1 MKSNQRKICQAL
13 ALLISAMGASAAM
26 AGPLVQGG
34 GSSLV
39 APTIGLTASTL
50 NEIGLFGTTEATL
63 TYYSVGSGAGQTAF
77 LNNLPASFGAGVTG
91 TVDFANSD
99 AALTTAQITGYTR
112 TATDGPLIQ
121 IPYIVTPITI
131 SLANGPAVTSTT
143 TPQTNPNQ
151 SHSIALNDAD
161 LCGIFSGN
169 FTNWNQVTNPE
180 TGAKYAASTIT
191 VVYRTDASGTNE
203 LLTRHLANVCPN
215 VTPTTTKTGV
225 TFVDSLALG
234 DSFPGH
240 TVPTSFVGVSN
251 SAGVRN
257 ALLAA
262 ISTSSGAPALVA
274 YLSPDY
280 TNTFLAPKS
289 TVVTTTG
296 AVQLSVASLQNSA
309 ATGAPIV
316 APTAANAS
324 AAVATMTLPTNPADQ
339 TQWVPTSGSA
349 YTALANPTAGYPIS
363 GTSQII
369 LSQCYKDATVGQAM
383 HDFLNDHFTSASFIS
398 VVQGNGFNTLPSA
411 FTTAVVSDFLVGTK
425 ANLNINNST
434 ICSGKGR

>member
-1 MKSNQRKICQAL
+1 MKSSKLKICQAL
-13 ALLISAMGASAAM
+13 TVVIASMGASAAM

-39 APTIGLTASTL
+39 GPLIDGFGAATTS
-50 NEIGLFGTTEATL
+50 NEIGIFGTSEATL
-63 TYYSVGSGAGQTAF
+63 TYYSVDSGAGQTAF

-121 IPYIVTPITI
+121 IPYLITPVTI
-131 SLANGPAVTSTT
+131 SLANGPTVTSTT

-151 SHSIALNDAD
+151 LHSIALNDAD

-180 TGAKYAASTIT
+180 TGATYGLNSAIT
-191 VVYRTDASGTNE
+191 VVYRADASGTNE
-203 LLTRHLANVCPN
+203 LLTRHLAAVCPLLAAN
-215 VTPTTTKTGV
+215 TTKAGV

-234 DSFPGH
+234 DSFPGK

-251 SAGVRN
+251 SAGVRH
-257 ALLAA
+257 AL
-262 ISTSSGAPALVA
+262 TSATTALVA
-274 YLSPDY
+274 YLGPDY

-289 TVVTTTG
+289 AVVTSSG

-309 ATGAPIV
+309 ASGAPIV

-324 AAVATMTLPTNPADQ
+324 AAVSGGMILTSNPADQ
-339 TQWVPTSGSA
+339 TQWGPTSGSA

-369 LSQCYKDATVGQAM
+369 LSQCYRDATVGQAM
-383 HDFLNDHFTSASFIS
+383 YDFLNDHYTDASFIS
-398 VVQGNGFNTLPSA
+398 LAQGYGFATLPTV
-411 FTTAVVSDFLVGTK
+411 FTTHIVDVFVVGNK
-425 ANLNINNST
+425 AHLNINNST
-434 ICSGKGR
+434 VCGGKGR